1 MTVKLSEDEIAKLD
15 DTAQAAALKGY
26 APYSRFHVGAALL
39 YDDGTIITGANFEN
53 ASYGMTLCAETV
65 AVAKASSEGRRKGLR
80 AVAIAGGR
88 VENGKLV
95 MDSAPVTPCGRC
107 RQVLNEVIAAP
118 AGNAAIICSTSN
130 EPVLFD
136 FSDLLPQP
144 FGPAQLGIDID

>member
-1 MTVKLSEDEIAKLD
+1 MTVNLSEDDIAKLSE
-15 DTAQAAALKGY
+15 TAQAAALKGY
-26 APYSRFHVGAALL
+26 APYSRYHVGAALL
-39 YDDGTIITGANFEN
+39 YDDGTIVTGANFEN

-88 VENGKLV
+88 VENGALV

-107 RQVLNEVIAAP
+107 RQVLNEVIGAP
-118 AGNAAIICSTSN
+118 DSSALVICSTSN
-130 EPVLFD
+130 DPVLFD

-144 FGPAQLGIDID
+144 FGPAQLGIETE